1 MPARSGHGERGLQWA
16 AKHVARRLVW
26 TALVLTMAP
35 GARVLRAEEGITRET
50 RIELIRGLVK
60 EIAVT
65 KVALPRSG
73 RGVTLTPTGINKEKT
88 EAALRAEGVAIK
100 PGSPV
105 EITKVS
111 FKSDEIVFELNGGHR
126 RGKKWYQRIEITGGV
141 TTRTIGPENNVA
153 TYGSVIHLTFPNK
166 LPNVGLAQVKQMLS
180 VALDFERHL
189 PTVLYSPTLPP
200 KFKEAIKNHQV
211 LVGMDRDA
219 VLSSKGAPDRK
230 VRETKE
236 GEEFEDWI
244 YGLPPHVLMVT
255 FDGDTVSAVNQY

>member
-1 MPARSGHGERGLQWA
+1 MPARSAPRDIGLQGA
-16 AKHVARRLVW
+16 AMHVARRLVW
-26 TALVLTMAP
+26 AVLVLAIAP
-35 GARVLRAEEGITRET
+35 GGRALRAEEGMTRES
-50 RIELIRGLVK
+50 RIVLIRGLLK

-100 PGSPV
+100 AGLPV
-105 EITKVS
+105 EITKIS
-111 FKSDEIVFELNGGHR
+111 FKSDDIVFELNGGHN
-126 RGKKWYQRIEITGGV
+126 RGKKWYQHIEITGGV
-141 TTRTIGPENNVA
+141 TTRTLGSGDNAVS
-153 TYGSVIHLTFPNK
+153 YGSVIHLTFPNK
-166 LPNVGLAQVKQMLS
+166 LPNVSLPQVKQMLS

-189 PTVLYSPTLPP
+189 PTVAYSPTLPP
-200 KFKEAIKNHQV
+200 KVREAIKNHQI

-219 VLSSKGAPDRK
+219 VLSSKGQPERK

-236 GEEFEDWI
+236 GVEFEDWI

>member
-1 MPARSGHGERGLQWA
+1 MPARSGHGESGLQQA

-26 TALVLTMAP
+26 TALVLAMVP

-60 EIAVT
+60 EIAVA
-65 KVALPRSG
+65 KVPLPRGG
-73 RGVTLTPTGINKEKT
+73 RGVTLTPAGINKEKI

-105 EITKVS
+105 EITKIK
-111 FKSDEIVFELNGGHR
+111 FKSDAIVFELNGG
-126 RGKKWYQRIEITGGV
+126 RGGTRWYQRIEISGSV
-141 TTRTIGPENNVA
+141 STRSTRPGDNVVS
-153 TYGSVIHLTFPNK
+153 YGSIIHLTFPKK
-166 LPNVGLAQVKQMLS
+166 LPNVKLEQVKQMLS
-180 VALDFERHL
+180 VVLDFERHA
-189 PTVLYSPTLPP
+189 PTVLYSPALPP
-200 KFKEAIKNHQV
+200 EFKEAIKNHKV

-219 VLSSKGAPDRK
+219 VLSSKGPPERK

-236 GEEFEDWI
+236 GVESEDWI

-255 FDGDTVSAVNQY
+255 FDGDTVSAVKQY

>member
-1 MPARSGHGERGLQWA
+1 MPAPSAHREVGLPQAAARA
-16 AKHVARRLVW
+16 AKRLVW
-26 TALVLTMAP
+26 AALVLIMVSSAS
-35 GARVLRAEEGITRET
+35 VLRAEEGITRET
-50 RIELIRGLVK
+50 RIVLIRGLVK

-73 RGVTLTPTGINKEKT
+73 RGVTLTPAGINKEKT

-111 FKSDEIVFELNGGHR
+111 FKSEEIVFELNGGHK
-126 RGKKWYQRIEITGGV
+126 RGKKWYQHIEISSGV
-141 TTRTIGPENNVA
+141 TTRTMGSGNSVVS
-153 TYGSVIHLTFPNK
+153 YGSAIHLTFPNK
-166 LPNVGLAQVKQMLS
+166 LPNVSLPQVKQMLS
-180 VALDFERHL
+180 VVLDFERHS
-189 PTVLYSPTLPP
+189 PTVLYSPTVPP

-211 LVGMDRDA
+211 MVGMDRDA
-219 VLSSKGAPDRK
+219 VLSSKGQPERK

-236 GEEFEDWI
+236 GVELEDWI

-255 FDGDTVSAVNQY
+255 LDGDIVVAVRQY